1 MGAKK
6 SNDITKNKKQLAL
19 EYGVSLSTFNKM
31 LEPLLKELK
40 KMRFHKGLTV
50 FTPRQI
56 KFIYEELGD
65 PNEKK
70 Q

>member
-6 SNDITKNKKQLAL
+6 NNDITRNKKQLAQ
-19 EYGVSLSTFNKM
+19 EYGVSLSTLNKM
-31 LEPLLKELK
+31 LQPLLKELK
-40 KMRFHKGLTV
+40 AMNFHKGLTV
-50 FTPRQI
+50 FTPKQI